1 MALFIHQENQKILW
15 SAINQSILFQNLGD
29 SRETW
34 FRNAVEQFY
43 KKISSININQELLQK
58 INKDFIQDMLKVLK
72 TNQPIAQ
79 PVQPP
84 TPPQFYQPNNSQ
96 PSNSQPSNSQP
107 SNSQQS
113 NSQQSNYQPNS
124 SQPSNYQSSN
134 SQHSNYQ
141 PNNSQQSNSY
151 YNPNPSYY
159 DPPPSRYLQ
168 PPQLQQHPQQPSN
181 NIQYSL
187 EPTNTVSRD
196 YLADQK
202 QSEINKQFTSRLDQ
216 YNNMI
221 AKNIPVAN
229 FKEGQMDEPIT
240 NMDAL
245 IKQHMIDRD
254 QVLQYDPPPTSNQ
267 INNTSTNSPPI
278 LKIQETLDK
287 PIENIIEFRTDDSPN
302 MINQI
307 KNVNQQGNS
316 VHWSA
321 NQDSIFALKTKV
333 DYIAEELIALKTEL
347 RDEFTKG
354 FSDLRTFLLSQ
365 QLKPHEQ
372 QQQHQHQ
379 YIQSDQSPA
388 PLS

>member
-43 KKISSININQELLQK
+43 KKISGISINHDLLQK

-84 TPPQFYQPNNSQ
+84 PPTQFYQPINSHPNNSH
-96 PSNSQPSNSQP
+96 PNNSHPINSQQ

-113 NSQQSNYQPNS
+113 NSQQS
-124 SQPSNYQSSN
+124 
-134 SQHSNYQ
+134 
-141 PNNSQQSNSY
+141 NSQQSNSY

-159 DPPPSRYLQ
+159 DPHPSRYTQ
-168 PPQLQQHPQQPSN
+168 PSQLQQQQQQQHQSS

-202 QSEINKQFTSRLDQ
+202 QSEITKQFTNRLDQ

-229 FKEGQMDEPIT
+229 FKEGQLDEPIT

-254 QVLQYDPPPTSNQ
+254 QVLQYATTSNQ
-267 INNTSTNSPPI
+267 INNTRTNSPPI

-333 DYIAEELIALKTEL
+333 DYIAEELNTLKTEL

-354 FSDLRTFLLSQ
+354 FSDLRTLLLSQ
-365 QLKPHEQ
+365 HMKPQEQ
-372 QQQHQHQ
+372 QQQHQ
-379 YIQSDQSPA
+379 YIQSDQSPT
-388 PLS
+388 PLG

>member
-1 MALFIHQENQKILW
+1 MTLFIHQENQKILW

-29 SRETW
+29 SRESW

-43 KKISSININQELLQK
+43 KKISGISINQELLQK

-79 PVQPP
+79 QIAQPVQLPAP
-84 TPPQFYQPNNSQ
+84 TQFYQSNHSQ
-96 PSNSQPSNSQP
+96 PI
-107 SNSQQS
+107 
-113 NSQQSNYQPNS
+113 
-124 SQPSNYQSSN
+124 
-134 SQHSNYQ
+134 
-141 PNNSQQSNSY
+141 NSY

-159 DPPPSRYLQ
+159 DPHPSRYTQ
-168 PPQLQQHPQQPSN
+168 PSQLQQQQQQQHQSS

-196 YLADQK
+196 YLSDQK
-202 QSEINKQFTSRLDQ
+202 QSEITKQFTDRLDQ

-229 FKEGQMDEPIT
+229 FKEGQLDEPIT

-254 QVLQYDPPPTSNQ
+254 QVLQYATTSNQ
-267 INNTSTNSPPI
+267 INNTRTNSPPI

-302 MINQI
+302 MINQM
-307 KNVNQQGNS
+307 KNSNQQGNS

-333 DYIAEELIALKTEL
+333 DYIAEELNTLKTEL

-354 FSDLRTFLLSQ
+354 FLDLRTLLLSQ
-365 QLKPHEQ
+365 
-372 QQQHQHQ
+372 HQPKQEPPLHQYQ
-379 YIQSDQSPA
+379 YIQSEQSPA
-388 PLS
+388 P

>member
-43 KKISSININQELLQK
+43 KKISGISINHDLLQK

-79 PVQPP
+79 HFQDMLKVLKTNQPIAQPVQPP
-84 TPPQFYQPNNSQ
+84 PPTQFYQPINSHPNNSH
-96 PSNSQPSNSQP
+96 PNNSHPINSQQ

-113 NSQQSNYQPNS
+113 NSQQS
-124 SQPSNYQSSN
+124 
-134 SQHSNYQ
+134 
-141 PNNSQQSNSY
+141 NSQQSNSY

-159 DPPPSRYLQ
+159 DPHPSRYTQ
-168 PPQLQQHPQQPSN
+168 PSQLQQQQQQQQQQHQSS

-196 YLADQK
+196 YLSDQK
-202 QSEINKQFTSRLDQ
+202 QSEITKQFTDRLDQ

-229 FKEGQMDEPIT
+229 FKEGQLDEPIT

-254 QVLQYDPPPTSNQ
+254 QVLQYATTSNQ
-267 INNTSTNSPPI
+267 INNTRTNSPPI

-333 DYIAEELIALKTEL
+333 DYIAEELNTLKTEL

-354 FSDLRTFLLSQ
+354 FLDLRTLLLSQ
-365 QLKPHEQ
+365 
-372 QQQHQHQ
+372 HQPKQEPPLHQYQ
-379 YIQSDQSPA
+379 YIQSEQSPA
-388 PLS
+388 P